1 MKKFKNL
8 FLIFSID
15 IKESLRSKWFLS
27 YSLVFGGIV
36 ALFFISGVT
45 ESKIQGFSGLSRLL
59 LIFIEICIVILPI
72 FILISTVRTIAA
84 DRDSNVLEYLLSFPI
99 SLKDYFFGRF
109 LGRLLSVTL
118 PIFGALLLALIWG
131 VAKGVEVPWGIFFYY
146 IGLIFALNVN
156 FLGFSFFI
164 SSVVKTQE
172 VALGVAF
179 FLWLALLAFI
189 DILLIGVLSQEFANA
204 ELVFSIALSNPLQV
218 FRLGAI
224 SLFDPELSVIGPSAY
239 FILDEFGKTFFSY
252 YAIIYPII
260 LGLIF
265 AILGYFAFKNKDLV

>member
-1 MKKFKNL
+1 MKRFKNL

-27 YSLVFGGIV
+27 YSLIFGGIV

-72 FILISTVRTIAA
+72 FILVSTVRTIAA

-99 SLKDYFFGRF
+99 SLGDYFFGRF
-109 LGRLLSVTL
+109 LGRLVSVTL
-118 PIFGALLLALIWG
+118 PIFGALVLALVWG

-164 SSVVKTQE
+164 SSIVKSQE

-189 DILLIGVLSQEFANA
+189 DILLIGVLSQKFASA

-224 SLFDPELSVIGPSAY
+224 SLFDPEMAVIGPSAY
-239 FILDEFGKTFFSY
+239 FILDEFGKIFFSI
-252 YAIIYPII
+252 YALVYPII
-260 LGLIF
+260 LGIIF
-265 AILGYFAFKNKDLV
+265 AILGFVAFKKRDLV

>member
-1 MKKFKNL
+1 MNKFKNL

-109 LGRLLSVTL
+109 LGRLVSVTL
-118 PIFGALLLALIWG
+118 PIFGALVLALVWG

-164 SSVVKTQE
+164 SSLVKTQE

-189 DILLIGVLSQEFANA
+189 DILLIGVLTQEFSNA

-224 SLFDPELSVIGPSAY
+224 SLFDPELAVIGPSAY
-239 FILDEFGKTFFSY
+239 FILDNFGKTFFSI
-252 YAIIYPII
+252 YALVYPIV

-265 AILGYFAFKNKDLV
+265 AVLGYIAFKKRDLV

>member
-1 MKKFKNL
+1 MNKFKNL

-99 SLKDYFFGRF
+99 SLKEYFFGRF
-109 LGRLLSVTL
+109 LGRLVSVTL
-118 PIFGALLLALIWG
+118 PIFGALVLALVWG

-164 SSVVKTQE
+164 SSLVKTQE

-189 DILLIGVLSQEFANA
+189 DILLIGVLTQEFSNA

-224 SLFDPELSVIGPSAY
+224 SLFDPELAVIGPSAY
-239 FILDEFGKTFFSY
+239 FILDNFGKTFFSI
-252 YAIIYPII
+252 YALVYPIV

-265 AILGYFAFKNKDLV
+265 AVLGYIAFKKRDLV

>member
-1 MKKFKNL
+1 MNKFKNL

-84 DRDSNVLEYLLSFPI
+84 DRDSNVLEYLLSFPV

-109 LGRLLSVTL
+109 LGRLVSVTL
-118 PIFGALLLALIWG
+118 PIVGALILALVWG
-131 VAKGVEVPWGIFFYY
+131 VAKGVDVPWGIFIYY

-164 SSVVKTQE
+164 SSLVKTQE

-179 FLWLALLAFI
+179 FLWLTLLAFI
-189 DILLIGVLSQEFANA
+189 DILLIGVLTQEFANA

-224 SLFDPELSVIGPSAY
+224 SLFDPDLAVIGPSAY
-239 FILDEFGKTFFSY
+239 FILDNFGKTFFSIY
-252 YAIIYPII
+252 TLVYPIV

-265 AILGYFAFKNKDLV
+265 AVLGYIAFKKRDLV